1 MKPGHKGE
9 RRRNRPTSHTCA
21 PFSKLLSQKIHT
33 PLMSPDPNTPLFEIS
48 DRDEIKYE
56 DDPAVMQV
64 KVNLSAVEHIQR
76 EKTKQRRLEREEQKA
91 WAEAER
97 LTWEIKEAE
106 RQRRELEE
114 VELEWLTQE
123 KERLEE
129 EKRVEQQ
136 CTAAL
141 HGSERVVE
149 QRRAVLAVLPPEA
162 GLNRAP
168 PQKLERTAKGA
179 DQGPG
184 IIIPEKNC
192 TCCVAWE
199 TLCWWD
205 SEGCA
210 RSCKLCQ

>member
-1 MKPGHKGE
+1 M
-9 RRRNRPTSHTCA
+9 
-21 PFSKLLSQKIHT
+21 LSDGDDIEYK
-33 PLMSPDPNTPLFEIS
+33 E
-48 DRDEIKYE
+48 
-56 DDPAVMQV
+56 DPAIAQV
-64 KVNLSAVEHIQR
+64 KTNLAVAEHIQR
-76 EKTKQRRLEREEQKA
+76 EKAKQRRLEREEWKV
-91 WAEAER
+91 WVEVER
-97 LTWEIKEAE
+97 LTWEIKEVE

-114 VELEWLTQE
+114 AEVERLTWE

-129 EKRVEQQ
+129 EKRVEQWR
-136 CTAAL
+136 AAVL
-141 HGSERVVE
+141 RGLERV
-149 QRRAVLAVLPPEA
+149 ALLPEA
-162 GLNRAP
+162 GPSRAP
-168 PQKLERTAKGA
+168 PQKPERTTKGV